1 MGLSMENFS
10 LGGVLHTPNI
20 SMVLWIV
27 PYLLES
33 QIDLFIPPLH
43 MFCVRGIFLPLFI
56 PPLVCYRK
64 GLIGIL
70 SCDDLIYPASY
81 LSNL

>member
-33 QIDLFIPPLH
+33 QIDWFIPPLH
-43 MFCVRGIFLPLFI
+43 MFGLRGIFLPLFI
-56 PPLVCYRK
+56 SPFSMLQKR
-64 GLIGIL
+64 G
-70 SCDDLIYPASY
+70 
-81 LSNL
+81 